1 MRIQDISSFSAV
13 KEAGLAKLLPN
24 RPRIAVG
31 MGTCGNGNG
40 AEGVFHAFSEAIHQ
54 RGRDVR
60 LAPAGCFGF
69 CAREPLVN
77 VWLPGHPLVILR
89 SFQAHDVDRLLDEMA
104 AGRIP
109 ADLALCKIEEWDHL
123 TAQVRYGE
131 GFPEIPLWRDIPF
144 FKNQKKIV
152 LRNCGLINPDD
163 IEEYIAVGGYQSL
176 YKVLIDAMP
185 EMVIE
190 QIKASKL
197 RGRGGAGFLTG
208 LKWEFLRKAEAE
220 QKYIVC
226 NADEGDPG
234 AYMNRNEIESDPHAL
249 LEGMIV
255 GAYVTGATEGIVYV
269 RAEYPLAVHRLR
281 RAIDQARIYGLLG
294 DNIMGRGFSF
304 DISLVEGAG
313 AFVCGEETA
322 LIASLEGFAGRPR
335 PRPPFPAQKGLW
347 GCPTNINNV
356 ETWYNIAP
364 IVAKGPAWFTET
376 GSTKSAGTKVFSLVG
391 KIANTGLVEMPLGTP
406 LKTFIYDVGEGGVDG
421 RHIKA
426 VQTGGPS
433 GGCIP
438 REMFDT
444 PVDYET
450 LAQLGSIMG
459 SGGMVVMDEDNCMVD
474 VARYFIEF
482 THAESCGKCI
492 PCRVGLDKALRI
504 LNAFTNGHASPGD
517 LDRLDELGRMIRD
530 TSLCGLGQSAPNPV
544 LTTMRHFRHEFEDH
558 IRAQRCRAGVC
569 EDLALSPCENSCPLH
584 MNIPRFLQL
593 FQEQRLEDAFV
604 SVVMDN
610 PLPSST
616 GRVCQHPCDN
626 RCRRHA
632 IDESVNMR
640 EVHRYIADSIYDSD
654 HFDSLVDRV
663 ASYKLQP
670 TDRKVAVVGAGPTGL
685 TAAFYLALLGH
696 EVTVYET
703 NPMPGGML
711 RYALPEYRLPKSA
724 LDREIEL
731 IERMGVEFVCDTVI
745 GRDITLNELDNTY
758 NAVFISIGT
767 WKESWVYLPGTELK
781 GVLPALI
788 FLEAVSKREPA
799 FSERTVVGQAV
810 SPAEP
815 VDGRFFHNSSGS
827 GLGRKVVVIGGG
839 NAAIDSA
846 RTALRKGAGVT
857 VIYRRERKD
866 MPAIKEE
873 IDAAEAEGVK
883 FIFLATPHRIV
894 GDEQSN
900 VKAIEIVKTRLGEF
914 DSSGRRKPVPTE
926 EIRRYECD
934 TVILAVGESVDPDFG
949 RGSGLKIK
957 EDGTIEV
964 DRYTLETSRN
974 KFYAGGDA
982 VTGASNVS
990 NAMGLGKKAARKI
1003 DRRLMGA
1010 ARFDRIMP
1018 KFDYSKAPPAQPTE
1032 CPRHELTELPAGER
1046 VLNFNEAML
1055 GLTAQQA
1062 LDEAGRCLRCDIR
1075 ENQHGHRAADL
1086 VEV

>member
-1 MRIQDISSFSAV
+1 MRIQDFSRFNDV

-31 MGTCGNGNG
+31 MGTCGTGNG
-40 AEGVFHAFSEAIHQ
+40 AEGVLHAFSEAIHQ

-60 LAPAGCFGF
+60 LSPTGCFGF
-69 CAREPLVN
+69 CAQEPLVN
-77 VWLPGHPLVILR
+77 VWLPGRPLVVLSR
-89 SFQAHDVDRLLDEMA
+89 VQAHDIDRLMDA
-104 AGRIP
+104 AAEGQIP
-109 ADLALCKIEEWDHL
+109 RDMALCKIEEWDHI

-131 GFPEIPLWRDIPF
+131 GFPEIPGWREVPF
-144 FKNQKKIV
+144 FKPQKKIV
-152 LRNCGLINPDD
+152 LRNCGLINPED

-208 LKWEFLRKAEAE
+208 LKWEFLRKAAAE
-220 QKYIVC
+220 QKYIIC

-234 AYMNRNEIESDPHAL
+234 AYMNRNEIESDPHGL
-249 LEGMIV
+249 LEGMII
-255 GAYVTGATEGIVYV
+255 GGYVTGASEGIVYV
-269 RAEYPLAVHRLR
+269 RAEYPLAVHRLN
-281 RAIDQARIYGLLG
+281 RAIEQARAYGLLG
-294 DNIMGRGFSF
+294 DNILGRGFQF

-322 LIASLEGFAGRPR
+322 LIASLEGVAGRPR

-364 IVAKGPAWFTET
+364 IVTKGAAWFTET

-391 KIANTGLVEMPLGTP
+391 KIPNTGLVEMPLGTP
-406 LKTFIYDVGEGGVDG
+406 LKTFIYDVGEGDAHD
-421 RHIKA
+421 RYIKA

-433 GGCIP
+433 GGCVP

-482 THAESCGKCI
+482 THSESCGKCI

-504 LNAFTNGHASPGD
+504 LNAFSSGEASPDD
-517 LDRLDELGRMIRD
+517 LDRLDEMGRMIRD
-530 TSLCGLGQSAPNPV
+530 TSLCGLGQTAPNPV

-558 IRAQRCRAGVC
+558 ILAKRCRAGVC
-569 EDLALSPCENSCPLH
+569 EELALSPCENSCPLH

-593 FQEQRLEDAFV
+593 YKEGRSEDAFV

-610 PLPSST
+610 PLPAST

-626 RCRRHA
+626 RCRRHT
-632 IDESVNMR
+632 IDEAVNMR
-640 EVHRYIADSIYDSD
+640 EVHRHIADALYHSD
-654 HFDSLVDRV
+654 RFDSLVERI
-663 ASYKLQP
+663 AAYKLQP
-670 TDRKVAVVGAGPTGL
+670 TDRKVAVVGGGPTGL
-685 TAAFYLALLGH
+685 TAAFYLVLLGH
-696 EVTVYET
+696 EVTVYES
-703 NPMPGGML
+703 NPLPGGML
-711 RYALPEYRLPKSA
+711 RYAIPEYRLPNSV

-731 IERMGVEFVCDTVI
+731 IERLGVEFICDTKI
-745 GRDITLNELDNTY
+745 GADLMLNELDTIY

-781 GVLPALI
+781 GVLPALV
-788 FLEAVSKREPA
+788 FLEAMAKREP
-799 FSERTVVGQAV
+799 VQ
-810 SPAEP
+810 
-815 VDGRFFHNSSGS
+815 
-827 GLGRKVVVIGGG
+827 LGRKVVVVGGG

-846 RTALRKGAGVT
+846 RTALRKGAEVT
-857 VIYRRERKD
+857 VVYRRERKD

-873 IDAAEAEGVK
+873 TDAAEAEGAK
-883 FIFLATPHRIV
+883 FVFLATPHRIV
-894 GDEQSN
+894 GDEHGG
-900 VKAIEIVKTRLGEF
+900 VKGIEVVKTRLGEF
-914 DSSGRRKPVPTE
+914 DSSGRRKPVATE

-934 TVILAVGESVDPDFG
+934 TVILAVGEAVDPDFG
-949 RGSGLKIK
+949 RGSGLKIQ
-957 EDGTIEV
+957 ESGVIEV
-964 DRYTLETSRN
+964 DRLTLETSRS
-974 KFYAGGDA
+974 KFYAGGD
-982 VTGASNVS
+982 VITGASNVS
-990 NAMGLGKKAARKI
+990 NAMGLGKKAARNI
-1003 DRRLMGA
+1003 DLRLMGA
-1010 ARFDRIMP
+1010 ARFPRILP
-1018 KFDYSKAPPAQPTE
+1018 KFDYAQTPPEPSGASR
-1032 CPRHELTELPAGER
+1032 RHELAERPAGER
-1046 VLNFNEAML
+1046 VLNFNEAMI
-1055 GLTAQQA
+1055 GLSPAQA
-1062 LDEAGRCLRCDIR
+1062 LEEAERCLRCDIR
-1075 ENQHGHRAADL
+1075 ENQHGHRVLEL
-1086 VEV
+1086 VEA